1 MKYEKPEI
9 ELLRFETDDMV
20 RTSDEQVVGETKTDG
35 DDGGINSPEE
45 W

>member
-20 RTSDEQVVGETKTDG
+20 RTSENDWDTPQQ
-35 DDGGINSPEE
+35 P